1 MKFYSTILRI
11 AAMAAAVTYMAFAT
25 QVHAAAV
32 VLFTAGVDISG
43 TSNPVSIPAQGNPHI
58 PSINP
63 GVTLTTPTLLDGVA
77 TGPLNGITYGPAA
90 YSGSTGGTT
99 GFVNV
104 SYTLLSGD
112 LTSLFVEVANVGN
125 SDYQSGLA
133 LDNIQINDVLVER
146 FESGIPS
153 GWITNGFLTTSGAV
167 TNLAPTEGSSFL
179 FMDTTGGSTPIFDTV
194 DGINGSNLLAS
205 LGLSAGDKLSF
216 DIAFMTTDGTD
227 FYHDYGLAS
236 LGVPEVV
243 GVPEPG
249 MFALFSLGLIGLG
262 FARRRKAA

>member
-1 MKFYSTILRI
+1 
-11 AAMAAAVTYMAFAT
+11 
-25 QVHAAAV
+25 
-32 VLFTAGVDISG
+32 
-43 TSNPVSIPAQGNPHI
+43 
-58 PSINP
+58 
-63 GVTLTTPTLLDGVA
+63 
-77 TGPLNGITYGPAA
+77 
-90 YSGSTGGTT
+90 
-99 GFVNV
+99 VNV

-249 MFALFSLGLIGLG
+249 MFALFSLDLIGLG